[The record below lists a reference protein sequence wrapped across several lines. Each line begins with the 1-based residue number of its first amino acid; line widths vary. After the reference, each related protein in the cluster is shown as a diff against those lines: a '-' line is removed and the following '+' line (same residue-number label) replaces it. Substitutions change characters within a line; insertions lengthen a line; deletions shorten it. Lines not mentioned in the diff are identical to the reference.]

1 MKNIDLK
8 KVLGLLGVML
18 KCPVCGHKAN
28 LETMNILE
36 SEQNDVSGE
45 GRMVIHSDCQKC
57 HGNVMFNIGVY
68 GPELMSSASITDLT
82 SAETHRLLGLEP
94 ISANDVLEMHSAV
107 QGFSGDFVTALRN
120 PDFGIKVLPRTLT
133 DKME

>member
-1 MKNIDLK
+1 MKNVDLK

-28 LETMNILE
+28 LDSMHILE

-68 GPELMSSASITDLT
+68 GPELMSSASVTDLT
-82 SAETHRLLGLEP
+82 SADMHRLFGLEP
-94 ISANDVLEMHSAV
+94 ISANDVLDMHVAV
-107 QGFSGDFVTALRN
+107 QEFSGDFVSTLRN
-120 PDFGIKVLPRTLT
+120 PSFGIKVLPKQIDL
-133 DKME
+133 